1 MKHFPTSIFH
11 FFQGNSDLETIV
23 QNFLA
28 EHEAVQARYIGLY
41 PVIVSTWP
49 CLRMEVFEN

>member
-1 MKHFPTSIFH
+1 MKHFPASMFQI
-11 FFQGNSDLETIV
+11 FQGNSDLETIV

-28 EHEAVQARYIGLY
+28 EAVQARYIRLY
-41 PVIVSTWP
+41 PITFSTWP